1 MIKVNVNERHAVCN
15 SCGHDKNI
23 KSIKVSRTG
32 HGWTTIM
39 LCDNCIAELINTVK
53 EEGGSVG

>member
-1 MIKVNVNERHAVCN
+1 MIKVAVNERHAVCN

-39 LCDNCIAELINTVK
+39 LCDNCIAELIDKVREADT
-53 EEGGSVG
+53 